1 MLRDLAN
8 AKKMNEAMTE
18 ILVFILSILI
28 STFVLRFAWNK
39 SLVKHVTVL
48 KPINTFLDAFILSL
62 AISVVR
68 GI

>member
-18 ILVFILSILI
+18 ILVFLLSILI

-39 SLVKHVTVL
+39 SLVKHITVL

-62 AISVVR
+62 AVSVVR

>member
-8 AKKMNEAMTE
+8 AKKMNDAITE
-18 ILVFILSILI
+18 ILIFILSILI
-28 STFVLRFAWNK
+28 STFVLRFAWNQ
-39 SLVKHVTVL
+39 SLVKHITTL

-62 AISVVR
+62 ALSVVR

>member
-8 AKKMNEAMTE
+8 AKKMNEVITE

-28 STFVLRFAWNK
+28 STFVLRFAWNQ
-39 SLVKHVTVL
+39 SLVKHITTL
-48 KPINTFLDAFILSL
+48 KPIKTFLDAFILSL
-62 AISVVR
+62 AISVIR

>member
-28 STFVLRFAWNK
+28 STFVLRFAGNK

>member
-1 MLRDLAN
+1 MLRNLAN
-8 AKKMNEAMTE
+8 AKKMNEAVTE

-39 SLVKHVTVL
+39 SLVKHITVL

>member
-8 AKKMNEAMTE
+8 AKKMNEVITE
-18 ILVFILSILI
+18 VLLFILSILI
-28 STFVLRFAWNK
+28 STFVLRFAWNQ
-39 SLVKHVTVL
+39 SLVKHISTL
-48 KPINTFLDAFILSL
+48 KPIKTFQDAFILSL

>member
-28 STFVLRFAWNK
+28 STLVLRFAWNK
-39 SLVKHVTVL
+39 SLVKHITVL

-62 AISVVR
+62 AVSVVR

>member
-8 AKKMNEAMTE
+8 AKKMNEVLTE

-28 STFVLRFAWNK
+28 STFVLRFAWNQ
-39 SLVKHVTVL
+39 SLVKHISTL
-48 KPINTFLDAFILSL
+48 KPIKTFQDAFILSL
-62 AISVVR
+62 AISIVR

>member
-8 AKKMNEAMTE
+8 AKKMNEAVTE

>member
-8 AKKMNEAMTE
+8 AKKMNEVITE

-28 STFVLRFAWNK
+28 STFVLRFAWNQ
-39 SLVKHVTVL
+39 SLVKHISTL
-48 KPINTFLDAFILSL
+48 KPIKTFQDAFILSL
-62 AISVVR
+62 ALSIVR

>member
-8 AKKMNEAMTE
+8 AKKLNQVFTE

-28 STFVLRFAWNK
+28 STFVIRFAWNQ
-39 SLVKHVTVL
+39 SLVKHITVL
-48 KPINTFLDAFILSL
+48 KPISTFTDAFILSL
-62 AISVVR
+62 ALTIIR

>member
-8 AKKMNEAMTE
+8 AKKMNEVISE

-28 STFVLRFAWNK
+28 STFVLRFAWNQ
-39 SLVKHVTVL
+39 SLVKHISTL
-48 KPINTFLDAFILSL
+48 KPIKTFQDAFILSL
-62 AISVVR
+62 ALSIVR

>member
-8 AKKMNEAMTE
+8 AKKMNEVLTE

-28 STFVLRFAWNK
+28 STFVLRFAWNQ
-39 SLVKHVTVL
+39 SLVKHISTL
-48 KPINTFLDAFILSL
+48 KPIKTFQDAFILSL
-62 AISVVR
+62 ALSVIR

>member
-8 AKKMNEAMTE
+8 AKKMNEVITE
-18 ILVFILSILI
+18 ILLFILSILI
-28 STFVLRFAWNK
+28 STFVLRFAWNQ
-39 SLVKHVTVL
+39 SLVKHISTL
-48 KPINTFLDAFILSL
+48 KPIKTFLDAFILSL

>member
-8 AKKMNEAMTE
+8 AKKMNEVLTE

-28 STFVLRFAWNK
+28 STFVLRFAWNQ
-39 SLVKHVTVL
+39 SLVKHISTL

-62 AISVVR
+62 ALSVIR